1 MSLTP
6 VRDTFLSHV
15 TLLWNDGST
24 DADKSFQVTADTT
37 VWVQV
42 IDAFG
47 NTCSDTI
54 HSSLVSSDLL
64 PDSLSLLN
72 FYKTL
77 Q

>member
-42 IDAFG
+42 SRRFWQYMFRHYSFEFG
-47 NTCSDTI
+47 
-54 HSSLVSSDLL
+54 
-64 PDSLSLLN
+64 
-72 FYKTL
+72 
-77 Q
+77 QQ